1 MKHNHLFLSISACI
15 LCSCDLIDYHPYDV
29 RISGDTD
36 VNATNIAEIEALCQN
51 KDTIRF
57 INMGDSQRWYD
68 ETEDFVNLVNSR
80 TDIDF
85 VIHGGDISDFG
96 VTSEFLIQRDL
107 MSGLY
112 VPWVLIIGNHDC
124 LGTGVETYEK
134 VFGETNF
141 SFIAGRIKFVC
152 LNTNALENDY
162 SVAIP
167 DFEFIENEITARED
181 EFDKTIFCMHVRP
194 YADQFNNN
202 VAKVFEYYINEYPNL
217 QFCTAAHEHRQFV
230 QDVFEDGILYYVSDC
245 MKNRSFYIFTVT
257 PDGYEYEVVNF

>member
-57 INMGDSQRWYD
+57 ITMGDSQRWYD

-96 VTSEFLIQRDL
+96 VTSEFLIQRLRQWQDGPQPNGGCRRPHSL
-107 MSGLY
+107 AKQCCPTHSSQSNAWRL
-112 VPWVLIIGNHDC
+112 LHR
-124 LGTGVETYEK
+124 
-134 VFGETNF
+134 
-141 SFIAGRIKFVC
+141 IAQ
-152 LNTNALENDY
+152 A
-162 SVAIP
+162 
-167 DFEFIENEITARED
+167 AR
-181 EFDKTIFCMHVRP
+181 T
-194 YADQFNNN
+194 
-202 VAKVFEYYINEYPNL
+202 
-217 QFCTAAHEHRQFV
+217 TAAFHFATRARTRLQ
-230 QDVFEDGILYYVSDC
+230 
-245 MKNRSFYIFTVT
+245 
-257 PDGYEYEVVNF
+257 